1 MGNVSL
7 SKIHIIN
14 YICHH
19 MEILVIVK
27 SGFTKL
33 TSEKYDIGISIVV
46 VKSPD
51 TGKISVILTRPFFI
65 RQSQCIFNFSIFVQT
80 AKCGI
85 HHNL

>member
-1 MGNVSL
+1 MVKSHQHSVMGNVSL

-51 TGKISVILTRPFFI
+51 TGT
-65 RQSQCIFNFSIFVQT
+65 
-80 AKCGI
+80 
-85 HHNL
+85 H

>member
-1 MGNVSL
+1 MVKSHQHSVMGNVSL

-51 TGKISVILTRPFFI
+51 TGKVSAFCRKAQESISLSVFPFY
-65 RQSQCIFNFSIFVQT
+65 
-80 AKCGI
+80 
-85 HHNL
+85 